1 MELKLYFGEW
11 MGKMSTIIKSQ
22 NFKYCYKRDGF
33 SKGLFES
40 FKYTKHQSSFFKTIK
55 PIC

>member
-55 PIC
+55 PRC